1 MDICSAGSSC
11 VANDADKYGLP
22 RASMQRFIDDNAPD
36 DEKAEDFGEMPQAFA
51 LGLMALPA
59 PASEDGTCAE
69 LVYESEVGGFP
80 AIAVGGFD
88 ARCTDVAGKLTS
100 GDTAV
105 FGTHR
110 DSAKRAKVLC
120 KENALSLLVGNDLL
134 LQLDRENKVFT
145 ISGFGA
151 LFQFDDEQVLITDP
165 QGKSFIKMKD
175 GVITLSGNVVLG
187 NSAAGNVLP
196 VAIGPTSGVVSTS
209 VAAGI

>member
-22 RASMQRFIDDNAPD
+22 RASMQRFIDDDAPD
-36 DEKAEDFGEMPQAFA
+36 GEKSEDYGEMPQAFA
-51 LGLMALPA
+51 LGFMALPS

-69 LVYESEVGGFP
+69 LVYETEVGGLP
-80 AIAVGGFD
+80 AIAIGGLD
-88 ARCTDVAGKLTS
+88 ARCADVAGKLTP
-100 GDTAV
+100 GDTVV
-105 FGTHR
+105 FGTHT
-110 DSAKRAKVLC
+110 DATKRAKVLC

-151 LFQFDDEQVLITDP
+151 LFQFDDEQVVIADP
-165 QGKSFIKMKD
+165 QGKGFIKMKN

-187 NSAAGNVLP
+187 NAAAGNVLP
-196 VAIGPTSGVVSTS
+196 IAIGPSPGVVSTS
-209 VAAGI
+209 VSAGI